1 MLQFNE
7 WLMENALLNR
17 RELRGDVGD
26 KATFNAIEP
35 AVGDMIVDNP
45 TTFFRT
51 KNNQE
56 LQALIGSLF
65 TVTQDKDRLVATRP
79 VRVSKKKPI
88 DVRKEDLAD
97 LSFYYPNFA
106 KKVWLYLPKDSKYDP
121 FRQKYE
127 MLKKQ
132 KDPEVERAMANKLR
146 QELGTSAEPMQMAG
160 FSKLEKTVNDMVA
173 TGRGNPAL
181 ELKRVFA
188 DDPRAKDPSFIHSMR
203 KNQFHY
209 IADYLEGKPLGSTQD
224 ELGRRMQA
232 AQMAPA
238 KTSQV
243 DDLFAKAVARAK
255 APPPGTEDLEAKWQ
269 NALRKAQ
276 SNKPQMISPQAAA
289 WARQFEGAKYKY
301 YPLD

>member
-7 WLMENALLNR
+7 WLMENAPLNR

-56 LQALIGSLF
+56 LQSLIGSLF
-65 TVTQDKDRLVATRP
+65 AVTQDKGKVVATRP
-79 VRVSKKKPI
+79 MRVSKKKPI
-88 DVRKEDLAD
+88 DVSKNDLAD
-97 LSFYYPNFA
+97 LSFYYPNFS
-106 KKVWLYLPKDSKYDP
+106 KKIWLYLPQDSKYDA

-132 KDPEVERAMANKLR
+132 KDPEVERAMTNKVR
-146 QELGTSAEPMQMAG
+146 QELGTSTEPIQMNG
-160 FSKLEKTVNDMVA
+160 YRKLEKTVHDMML

-188 DDPRAKDPSFIHSMR
+188 DEPRAKDPLFIRSLR
-203 KNQFHY
+203 KNDLNL

-232 AQMAPA
+232 AQMPPA
-238 KTSQV
+238 QNSKV
-243 DDLFAKAVARAK
+243 DDVFAKAVARAK
-255 APPPGTEDLEAKWQ
+255 APPPAADDLEAKWQ
-269 NALRKAQ
+269 QALQKPK
-276 SNKPQMISPQAAA
+276 SNRPQMISPQAAA
-289 WARQFEGAKYKY
+289 WARQFEGTKYKY